1 MRVSPLLGMS
11 PSILSALAVA
21 AALHCYAG
29 VVRPRFTALQRLN
42 DFQALAEPLEM
53 DDFTL
58 TQEVER
64 P

>member
-1 MRVSPLLGMS
+1 MF
-11 PSILSALAVA
+11 PSILSAHAVA
-21 AALHCYAG
+21 AALHRYAG
-29 VVRPRFTALQRLN
+29 VVRPRFAALQRLN

-53 DDFTL
+53 DDLPL